1 MNILKMPVIP
11 ESERIEKLQPPSG
24 KINVVIDTDTYN
36 EIDDQFAISYALFS
50 PDKFNILGCYAAP
63 FYNTRSES
71 AGHGMQLSY
80 EEILR
85 LFKKLEVPLENRA
98 FLGSAGYLED
108 YAHPYAS
115 DSASH
120 LINLAMSSDEPLYVI
135 ALGAL
140 TNIASAILIEP
151 AIIKRIVVVWM
162 GGHAF
167 HWPDT
172 TEFNLRGDLLA
183 SQLIFNCG
191 VPLVLI
197 PARGVTSHLSS
208 TVVELERYVKG
219 RGLIGDFLFER
230 FSAYEGL
237 AEGGSKEILDI
248 VAIAY
253 LINPDWVPSYLT
265 SSPMIARQPPQKE
278 PSAKRYPKEL
288 HHLTWSFDHS
298 RHAIRYAYFAHRD
311 PIFRDFFAKLD
322 CFATGQLP
330 IH

>member
-1 MNILKMPVIP
+1 MPVMPVIP
-11 ESERIEKLQPPSG
+11 ESVRIEKLQPPQG
-24 KINVVIDTDTYN
+24 RIRVVIDTDTYN
-36 EIDDQFAISYALFS
+36 EIDDQFAIAYALFS
-50 PDKFNILGCYAAP
+50 QDKLDILGYYAAP

-85 LFKKLEVPLENRA
+85 LFKKLDVPLEDRA
-98 FLGSAGYLED
+98 FLGSAGFLED
-108 YAHPYAS
+108 YAHPFAS
-115 DSASH
+115 DSAKH
-120 LINLAMSSDEPLYVI
+120 LIDLAMSSDDQVYVI

-151 AIIKRIVVVWM
+151 AIIEKIVVVWM

-183 SQLIFNCG
+183 SRLVFNCG

-208 TVVELERYVKG
+208 TVVELERFVKG

-230 FSAYEGL
+230 FCAYEGL
-237 AEGGSKEILDI
+237 EEGGSKEIWDI
-248 VAIAY
+248 VAVAY

-288 HHLTWSFDHS
+288 HYLTWSFDHS
-298 RHAIRYAYFAHRD
+298 RHAIRYAYYAQRD
-311 PIFRDFFAKLD
+311 PIFRDFFTKLD
-322 CFATGQLP
+322 RFATDQLKV
-330 IH
+330 

>member
-1 MNILKMPVIP
+1 MSKMPVMP
-11 ESERIEKLQPPSG
+11 ESIRIERLQAPLSR
-24 KINVVIDTDTYN
+24 IRVVIDTDTYN

-50 PDKFNILGCYAAP
+50 QDKLDIRGYYAAP
-63 FYNTRSES
+63 FYNTRSEN
-71 AGHGMQLSY
+71 AGHGMQLSH

-85 LFKKLEVPLENRA
+85 LFNKLNVPLENLA
-98 FLGSAGYLED
+98 FLGSPGFLED
-108 YAHPYAS
+108 YASPYNS
-115 DSASH
+115 DATAH
-120 LINLAMSSDEPLYVI
+120 LIHTAMESEEPLYVI

-151 AIIKRIVVVWM
+151 AIIEKLVVVWM

-183 SQLIFNCG
+183 SRLVFNCG

-237 AEGGSKEILDI
+237 EEGGSKEIWDI
-248 VAIAY
+248 VAVAY
-253 LINPDWVPSYLT
+253 LLNSDWVPSYLT
-265 SSPMIARQPPQKE
+265 SSPMIARQPPEKE
-278 PSAKRYPKEL
+278 PGPKRYPKEL
-288 HHLTWSFDHS
+288 HHLTWSFNHS
-298 RHAIRYAYFAHRD
+298 RHAIRYAYYAHRD
-311 PIFRDFFAKLD
+311 PIFRDFFTKLHR
-322 CFATGQLP
+322 FANGQLKV
-330 IH
+330 

>member
-1 MNILKMPVIP
+1 MNMPVMPVIP
-11 ESERIEKLQPPSG
+11 ESVRIEKLQPPQG
-24 KINVVIDTDTYN
+24 RIRAVIDTDTYN

-50 PDKFNILGCYAAP
+50 QDKFDILGYYAVP

-85 LFKKLEVPLENRA
+85 LFKKLDVPLENLA
-98 FLGSAGYLED
+98 FQGSAGFLED
-108 YAHPYAS
+108 YASPFDS
-115 DSASH
+115 DAARH
-120 LINLAMSSDEPLYVI
+120 LIHTAMESEEPLYVI

-151 AIIKRIVVVWM
+151 KIIEKLVIVWM

-183 SQLIFNCG
+183 SRLVFNCG

-208 TVVELERYVKG
+208 TVAELERYVKG
-219 RGLIGDFLFER
+219 RGLIGDFLFDR
-230 FSAYEGL
+230 FCAYEGL
-237 AEGGSKEILDI
+237 EEGGSKEIWDI
-248 VAIAY
+248 VAVAY

-265 SSPMIARQPPQKE
+265 SSPMIARQPPEKE
-278 PSAKRYPKEL
+278 PGPKRYPKEL
-288 HHLTWSFDHS
+288 HHLTWSFDNS
-298 RHAIRYAYFAHRD
+298 RYAIRYAYYVHRD
-311 PIFRDFFAKLD
+311 PVFKDFFSKLSRFD
-322 CFATGQLP
+322 NGQLK
-330 IH
+330 IR